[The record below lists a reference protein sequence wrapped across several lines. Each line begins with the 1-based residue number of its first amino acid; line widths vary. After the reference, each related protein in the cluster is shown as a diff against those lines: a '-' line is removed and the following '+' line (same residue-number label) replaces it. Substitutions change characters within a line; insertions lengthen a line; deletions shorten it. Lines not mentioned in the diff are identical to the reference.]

1 MEKEIDSIDDIYCE
15 LRGLLK
21 EHAQFPDMWDTDE
34 ALREWLKEKG
44 QL

>member
-1 MEKEIDSIDDIYCE
+1 MGKENELDDIYCE

-21 EHAQFPDMWDTDE
+21 EHAQFPDTWDTDE
-34 ALREWLKEKG
+34 ELREWLKQRG